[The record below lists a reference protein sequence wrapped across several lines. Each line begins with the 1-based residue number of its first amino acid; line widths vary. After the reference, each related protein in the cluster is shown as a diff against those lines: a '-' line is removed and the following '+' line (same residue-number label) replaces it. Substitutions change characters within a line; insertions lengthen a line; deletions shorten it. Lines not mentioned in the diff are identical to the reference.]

1 MNNTITKSECAAM
14 RGIAILAIMLHNY
27 CHFLS
32 FTIKEN
38 EYTYH
43 AYYNH
48 YLWQHVFTLNKN
60 LLLDLFS
67 FFGHYGVPIFLF
79 ISGYGLVKKY
89 ESGTYTIRPTAF
101 IKEHYLKLLRLMLLG
116 FIAFI
121 FIDWSLKGVFRFNAG
136 TILAQLAMVI
146 NILPHPDDLI
156 LPGPYWYFGLML
168 QLYIIYRLFL
178 YRKSTTTTLL
188 FVLACCLTQVSCSP
202 TGDTLNWL
210 RYNFM
215 GSMLPFGI
223 GIIYAR
229 NEISLSQTSLVFTA
243 LLSIALASIFGGY
256 YQLWFYVPIFII
268 FALVATVKLLPSNL
282 LKPFIWLGGISASI
296 FVIHPLMR
304 PLFLLLAK
312 SDWIYSSI
320 VLYIAAT
327 IILAYAYNQLIKYIP
342 IKK

>member
-1 MNNTITKSECAAM
+1 M

-27 CHFLS
+27 CHFLP

-60 LLLDLFS
+60 ILLDLFS

-89 ESGTYTIRPTAF
+89 ESGAQFIRPMTF
-101 IKEHYLKLLRLMLLG
+101 IREHYLKLLRLMLLG

-121 FIDWSLKGVFRFNAG
+121 FIDWSLKGDFRFSTE

-146 NILPHPDDLI
+146 NLLPHPDDLI

-178 YRKSTTTTLL
+178 YRKSTIVTLL
-188 FVLACCLTQVSCSP
+188 FVLACCLVQVFCSS

-229 NEISLSQTSLVFTA
+229 NEIPLSKISLTLIMI
-243 LLSIALASIFGGY
+243 LSIVLVSILGEY

-268 FALVATVKLLPSNL
+268 TGMVAAVKLLPTAV
-282 LKPFIWLGGISASI
+282 LKPFVWMGGISAAV

-304 PLFLLLAK
+304 PLFLLLAE
-312 SDWIYSSI
+312 SGWIYSSI
-320 VLYIAAT
+320 ALYAAAT
-327 IILAYAYNQLIKYIP
+327 IILSYAYDKLIKHIP